1 MKLLVV
7 SPFYKPAYEFGGPA
21 RSVPLLCE
29 AMANLG
35 VEVTV
40 FTTNAQ
46 GDHSLPVE
54 PNLPMMIDDVQ
65 VTYFERDILNRY
77 FYSRKLAHAC
87 TQHAK
92 DFDSIYIVSNWGYP
106 LIPICR
112 AAQKH
117 TIPYIVSPRTA
128 FMRTTWTGKYLKKMA
143 YHQLVE
149 RSLINGAQ
157 ALHYTSPLEMDE
169 SAWLRLKPVPW
180 INPNPVDLSEIEH
193 MPPRGTWRKARGIPD
208 ETRLILY
215 LGRIEARKGID
226 LTLEAFAKIA
236 HLEKDVVLVLAG
248 PDEDNYVSLLQ
259 ALCQEYELI
268 DRVIFTGYLDS
279 QTRLAALAD
288 ADIFVLTSR
297 AENFG
302 VAVVEAMAAGI
313 PVLVSNFVGL
323 APTIEG
329 SKVGL
334 VTSLD
339 SDDIAR
345 KLMQLLASQDLRSAF
360 GRQARIVANV
370 NYSPTQVARTMLE
383 YLERFSHNPK

>member
-7 SPFYKPAYEFGGPA
+7 TPFYKPAYEFGGPA
-21 RSVPLLCE
+21 RSIPLLCE
-29 AMANLG
+29 ALANLD

-46 GDHSLPVE
+46 GNHSLPVA
-54 PNLPMMIDDVQ
+54 PNVPLMIDNVH
-65 VTYFERDILNRY
+65 VTYYERNILNRY
-77 FYSRKLAHAC
+77 FFSRKLATAC
-87 TQHAK
+87 YQSAK

-117 TIPYIVSPRTA
+117 KIPYLVSPRTA

-149 RSLINGAQ
+149 RTLINGAT
-157 ALHYTSPLEMDE
+157 ALHYTSQLEMDE
-169 SAWLRLKPVPW
+169 SAWLKLRPVPW
-180 INPNPVDLSEIEH
+180 INPNPVDLSEIKH
-193 MPPRGTWRKARGIPD
+193 MPLRGKWRSIQGIPD
-208 ETRLILY
+208 DTTIILY

-226 LTLEAFAKIA
+226 LTIEAFAKIA
-236 HLEKDVVLVLAG
+236 ALKKDMVLVLAG
-248 PDEDNYVSLLQ
+248 PDEDDYVSVLQ
-259 ALCQEYELI
+259 ALCKKYELN
-268 DRVIFTGYLDS
+268 DRIIFTGYLDS

-288 ADIFVLTSR
+288 ADVFILTSR

-302 VAVVEAMAAGI
+302 VAVVEAMAAGV

-323 APTIEG
+323 APTIE
-329 SKVGL
+329 SSQAGL

-345 KLMQLLASQDLRSAF
+345 NLMQLVASKDLRSEF
-360 GRQARIVANV
+360 GRQARIVAHE
-370 NYSPTQVARTMLE
+370 NYSPTHVARTMIE
-383 YLERFSHNPK
+383 YLNQFSRNHK